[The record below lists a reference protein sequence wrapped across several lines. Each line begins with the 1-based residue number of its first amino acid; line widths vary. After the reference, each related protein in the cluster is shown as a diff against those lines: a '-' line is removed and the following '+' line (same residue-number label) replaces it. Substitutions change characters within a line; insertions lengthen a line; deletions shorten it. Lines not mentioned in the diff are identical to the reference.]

1 MSRNINDLRNLAAW
15 QPQVARQVDAARY
28 DFRTMKVG
36 AQPIRKPFAVAAALL
51 AGCLCGA
58 AATLP
63 QTASAPT
70 ASPAAITLD
79 PVHSVALFRIQH
91 LEAGLFW
98 GRFNALEGS
107 VRWSLERKD
116 LPTFDVTATVA
127 KVDTGSEKLDSN
139 LQGPNFFNAKEFPT
153 IRFVS
158 KSGAADGDRRWKV
171 RGDLTLRGVTKEVEV
186 DCVATG
192 IGEGPAGKKAGF
204 ECTLTIKRSDFGM
217 KWGIEKPAKALG
229 DEVKLVIAL
238 EGDVA
243 ATQ

>member
-1 MSRNINDLRNLAAW
+1 MATLLLG
-15 QPQVARQVDAARY
+15 
-28 DFRTMKVG
+28 M
-36 AQPIRKPFAVAAALL
+36 AAAPSRT
-51 AGCLCGA
+51 ADP
-58 AATLP
+58 AT
-63 QTASAPT
+63 
-70 ASPAAITLD
+70 ITLD

-98 GRFNALEGS
+98 GRFNALEGT
-107 VRWSLERKD
+107 VKWTME
-116 LPTFDVTATVA
+116 PTAAPVFDISA
-127 KVDTGSEKLDSN
+127 KIANADTGSEKLDGN

-158 KSGAADGDRRWKV
+158 KTGSADGDRRWKV

-192 IGEGPAGKKAGF
+192 IGEGHTGKKAGF

-243 ATQ
+243 AAQ

>member
-1 MSRNINDLRNLAAW
+1 MPLTQA
-15 QPQVARQVDAARY
+15 DA
-28 DFRTMKVG
+28 
-36 AQPIRKPFAVAAALL
+36 PVAA
-51 AGCLCGA
+51 
-58 AATLP
+58 TP
-63 QTASAPT
+63 ST
-70 ASPAAITLD
+70 ITLD

-107 VRWSLERKD
+107 VRWSLDAKD
-116 LPTFDVTATVA
+116 SPALDVTATVS
-127 KVDTGSEKLDSN
+127 KVDTGSEKLDGN

-192 IGEGPAGKKAGF
+192 IGEGPTGKKAGF

-243 ATQ
+243 AAP